1 MSPSA
6 STGTPQTCKPSA
18 AKSRRGGPYPGILD
32 RYPITGRREHTRD
45 QIDCLLSPAR
55 DDHVVCIHAQ
65 AARCGDVVGDCFAQA
80 LMTCRLAACFMSDER
95 SGFPCEQT
103 VPGLMRKQALVRT
116 PGAKIE
122 SRLAA
127 ITRARSAT
135 ARAPRLLEAVAAAS
149 CGARCCEIREA

>member
-18 AKSRRGGPYPGILD
+18 AKQPAGRTVSRVLD

-80 LMTCRLAACFMSDER
+80 LMTCRLTACFMSDER
-95 SGFPCEQT
+95 SGFPCEQA
-103 VPGLMRKQALVRT
+103 VPGLMREQALVRT
-116 PGAKIE
+116 PGAEIE
-122 SRLAA
+122 SRMAA

-135 ARAPRLLEAVAAAS
+135 ARAPRLIGVVAAAS
-149 CGARCCEIREA
+149 CGAALL